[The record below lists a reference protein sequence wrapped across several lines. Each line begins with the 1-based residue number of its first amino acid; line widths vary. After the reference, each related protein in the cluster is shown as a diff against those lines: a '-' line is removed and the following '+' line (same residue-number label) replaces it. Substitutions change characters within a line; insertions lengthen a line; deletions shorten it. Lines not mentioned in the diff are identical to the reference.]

1 MLGKKNLYVFG
12 LVFIGLL
19 IIIKEMAAI
28 PAFARRY
35 SFSCKVCHAPFPRL
49 KDYGTEFMDNGY
61 KVADQE
67 TPRYFIDSGDGLLAL
82 LREIPIALRVENFL
96 TYNNGGT
103 RKLDFTSPYLIKL
116 LSGGEVS
123 KHLSYYLYFFFTER
137 GEVAGL
143 EDAFLMFDNLFNSGF
158 DLMFGQFQV
167 SDPLFKRELRLTF
180 EDYLIYKAKPGQSRI
195 DLTYDR
201 GLMITRGVSSGTD
214 FALEVV
220 NGSGI
225 GQANIF
231 RNYDSD
237 KYKNL
242 LFRLSQDLSG
252 QARLGAM
259 AYLGKEGRNDEA
271 NSLWLLGFD
280 GTLGSPEVE
289 LNFQFLTRRDSNP
302 YFLPGSPDA
311 IKTKGAF
318 IEFIYLPRGDESRFY
333 GVSLFNWVES
343 DLDDL
348 DYTTFTLHGG
358 WLLARNLRLVAE
370 STYHLRSPHGRHL
383 RFGGGVIA
391 AF

>member
-1 MLGKKNLYVFG
+1 MREKKRLSILFLAFIC
-12 LVFIGLL
+12 LVLAV
-19 IIIKEMAAI
+19 KEMAAI

-67 TPRYFIDSGDGLLAL
+67 TPRYFIDSGDNLLAL
-82 LREIPIALRVENFL
+82 LREIPLALRVENFL
-96 TYNNGGT
+96 TYNNEGT
-103 RKLDFTSPYLIKL
+103 RKLDFSSPYIIKL
-116 LSGGEVS
+116 LSGGEIS

-158 DLMFGQFQV
+158 DLVFGQFQV

-180 EDYLIYKAKPGQSRI
+180 EDYLIYKTRPGQSRV

-201 GLMITRGVSSGTD
+201 GLMITKGFSSGTD

-225 GQANIF
+225 GEANIF

-242 LFRLSQDLSG
+242 LFRLSQDLNK

-259 AYLGKEGRNDEA
+259 AYLGKESKNDEA
-271 NSLWLLGFD
+271 NSLWLLGVD
-280 GTLGSPEVE
+280 GTLASPQVE
-289 LNFQFLTRRDSNP
+289 LNFQLLTRRDSNP
-302 YFLPGSPDA
+302 YFLPDSPEA
-311 IKTKGAF
+311 VKTNGAF
-318 IEFIYLPRGDESRFY
+318 VEFIYLPRGDESRFY
-333 GVSLFNWVES
+333 WASLFNWVDS

-358 WLLARNLRLVAE
+358 WLFARNLRLVAE
-370 STYHLRSPHGRHL
+370 STYLLRSPHGRHL
-383 RFGGGVIA
+383 RLGGGIIA